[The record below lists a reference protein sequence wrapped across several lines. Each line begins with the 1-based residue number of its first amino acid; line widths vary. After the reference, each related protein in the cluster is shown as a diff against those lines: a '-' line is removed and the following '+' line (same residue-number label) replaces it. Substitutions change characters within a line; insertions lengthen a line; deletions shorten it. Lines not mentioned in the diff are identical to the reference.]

1 MMGYYYI
8 KLFCL
13 FICNYWII
21 YEVGNKVILFGDCFR
36 NNGGGGGGE
45 DVLEKLDGVWGIV

>member
-1 MMGYYYI
+1 MFI
-8 KLFCL
+8 
-13 FICNYWII
+13 ICNYWII